1 MNWADLPPLT
11 ALRAFAAYADTG
23 SMAAAG
29 ARLNVSHAAISQQ
42 IRTLE
47 DHLGLSLIDRAR
59 GGGTL
64 TAEGQVLAD
73 TALTGFG
80 DIARLAAELTGRD
93 AERPLHISTTPSF
106 AAFWLMP
113 RLAAFRQRHPDLS
126 LMVDPSPAL
135 RPLTPGGID
144 IAIRY
149 GNGTWAGLD
158 ADLLLP
164 SSIAIVAAPALVGTA
179 DYASPAD
186 LADFHWLQEMGT
198 NEATEYLRKH
208 GAEVN
213 KARGLTSM
221 PGNLMIEAAR
231 AGQGIAVTAR
241 AFVQPELDQ
250 GRLRLLFEDDRK
262 QGYFLVRRPCVMRAA
277 ARSLYTWLITEAR
290 AGRK

>member
-1 MNWADLPPLT
+1 MNWTDLPPLT

-42 IRTLE
+42 IKALE
-47 DHLGLSLIDRAR
+47 DHLGLTLIDRTKGAT
-59 GGGTL
+59 GL
-64 TAEGQVLAD
+64 SAEGRVLAE
-73 TALTGFG
+73 TALAGFG

-113 RLAAFRQRHPDLS
+113 RLADFRQRHPDLS
-126 LMVDPSPAL
+126 LMVDPSPDL

-149 GNGTWAGLD
+149 GNGDWSGL
-158 ADLLLP
+158 ACELLLR
-164 SSIAIVAAPALVGTA
+164 SSIVIVAAPALVGTGN
-179 DYASPAD
+179 YASPAD
-186 LADFHWLQEMGT
+186 LTDFHWLQEMGT
-198 NEATEYLRKH
+198 NEATEYLRAH

-241 AFVQPELDQ
+241 TFVQPDLDH

-262 QGYFLVRRPCVMRAA
+262 QGYYLVRRPGVMRPAA
-277 ARSLYTWLITEAR
+277 KALHRWLITEAR
-290 AGRK
+290 ADRK